1 MRARR
6 SVVVIS
12 EVEDEVFFG
21 LFLSRSAA
29 AVGKKERAG
38 AFGIL
43 RLSRSEPEAFVAA
56 DDLRQQEKFA
66 IYARLVA
73 ATNCFLELSREVF
86 KLAQG
91 GLQEEEEK
99 RVRESHARW

>member
-1 MRARR
+1 M
-6 SVVVIS
+6 VIS
-12 EVEDEVFFG
+12 EVEDEVFF
-21 LFLSRSAA
+21 LFVSQS
-29 AVGKKERAG
+29 VGRCSGIKECTG

-43 RLSRSEPEAFVAA
+43 RLSRSKPEAFVVA

-86 KLAQG
+86 EEALG
-91 GLQEEEEK
+91 GLEEEE
-99 RVRESHARW
+99 EE

>member
-1 MRARR
+1 M
-6 SVVVIS
+6 
-12 EVEDEVFFG
+12 
-21 LFLSRSAA
+21 
-29 AVGKKERAG
+29 
-38 AFGIL
+38 
-43 RLSRSEPEAFVAA
+43 RLSRREPEAFVVA

-86 KLAQG
+86 EEVLG
-91 GLQEEEEK
+91 GLEEEEEEE